1 MRRFGRWGP
10 MWKKSIEV
18 IALAEYMRYGQSPK
32 KKKAGGFF
40 APLVF
45 VVVLIMLVFCVG
57 LFFRVQTIEVVGAQ
71 TYTADEIIEASG
83 VEQGDNLF
91 FIDRFGGASNIFS
104 RLPFVDSAVIERE
117 MPSTVIIT
125 VQEAK
130 AAACL
135 SWQGQSWMMT
145 ASGKLLGSADAVQAS
160 QLIAVSGFEPVSP
173 TVGET
178 AQAAEGDE
186 LKLAYLKD
194 ILTAL
199 DQNGMLDQVQ
209 SIDLSVAVNPSMEYL
224 GGRFTV
230 KLGEDEQLDYKL
242 RMLLATVRQLGAD
255 ETGIIDVSDGSTVYV
270 SPD

>member
-1 MRRFGRWGP
+1 M
-10 MWKKSIEV
+10 
-18 IALAEYMRYGQSPK
+18 AEYKRYGQSPK
-32 KKKAGGFF
+32 KKKTSGLL
-40 APLVF
+40 APLIF

-71 TYTADEIIEASG
+71 YYTADEIIEASG

-91 FIDRFGGASNIFS
+91 FINRFGGASSIFS
-104 RLPFVDSAVIERE
+104 RLPFVDSAVIDRD

-125 VQEAK
+125 VQEAQ

-135 SWQGQSWMMT
+135 NWQGQSWMMT
-145 ASGKLLGSADAVQAS
+145 ASGKLLGSADAEQAA
-160 QLIAVSGFEPVSP
+160 QLIAVTGFEPQSP
-173 TVGET
+173 AVGEAARA
-178 AQAAEGDE
+178 AQGDE
-186 LKLAYLKD
+186 LKLDYLKD
-194 ILTAL
+194 LLAAL
-199 DQNGMLDQVQ
+199 ETNGMLDQVR
-209 SIDLSVAVNPSMEYL
+209 SLDLSTAVNPSMEYL

-230 KLGEDEQLDYKL
+230 KLGENDQLDYKL